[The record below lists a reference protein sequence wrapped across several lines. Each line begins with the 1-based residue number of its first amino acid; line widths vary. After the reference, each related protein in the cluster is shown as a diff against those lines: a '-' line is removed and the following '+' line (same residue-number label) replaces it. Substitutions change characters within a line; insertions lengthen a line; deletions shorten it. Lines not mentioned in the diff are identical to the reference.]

1 MVVSKGEVSLWA
13 SPQGFKTRLVGR
25 DFHTLIRN
33 VLFLSPTNVG
43 SHNPLLL
50 GPEFSLAHHLVSD
63 SDTIHN
69 SSSPDNPFLAFSR
82 GFKTHMLGRGFHTL
96 VRYVSFPSPTDV
108 GSHNPLP
115 LGASVLASTPSVSG
129 SNTICN
135 SSSPPLADIVLFGL
149 SLLGFPSR
157 F

>member
-1 MVVSKGEVSLWA
+1 MQAASHQFPFFFFFFREGSIRGVEAHGGKQGRGFSLA

-25 DFHTLIRN
+25 GFHILIRN
-33 VLFLSPTNVG
+33 ALFLSPTDMG

-50 GPEFSLAHHLVSD
+50 GPECSLAHHLVSD
-63 SDTIHN
+63 SDSIRN
-69 SSSPDNPFLAFSR
+69 SSSPDNPFGAFSR

-115 LGASVLASTPSVSG
+115 LGASVLAGTPSGVW
-129 SNTICN
+129 
-135 SSSPPLADIVLFGL
+135 L
-149 SLLGFPSR
+149 
-157 F
+157 